1 MVAVLVVHR
10 CERRPVK
17 IAVKRPRIPNIYL
30 NIFLSNPGVS
40 LARAFFLLEADY
52 FSVGPLLVLIII
64 INKRVKCHPRP
75 ILVKAREMLSER
87 ELERLMVTI
96 PMPSRYSLYV
106 HVA

>member
-1 MVAVLVVHR
+1 VVAVLVVHR

-40 LARAFFLLEADY
+40 LAQRLFFKLEADY

-64 INKRVKCHPRP
+64 INKESNATPRP
-75 ILVKAREMLSER
+75 IFG
-87 ELERLMVTI
+87 
-96 PMPSRYSLYV
+96 
-106 HVA
+106 